1 MGITISKLLLI
12 ISILAIGYLI
22 GYACG
27 HDAGMD
33 TGFKYGYNQAI
44 EDMKRHIEE
53 GRYYYI
59 KRNA

>member
-33 TGFKYGYNQAI
+33 TGFKYGYNQAV
-44 EDMKRHIEE
+44 EDVKRHIEE
-53 GRYYYI
+53 GR
-59 KRNA
+59 KHDNKK